1 MATKLISNLKRDR
14 LLTKCESL
22 ILQGTD
28 SPTDVADTL
37 NISFNTAK
45 SYIRLIRERW
55 VDSSSV
61 DELQAKRQ
69 ELIKKTEAIIRESW
83 QLKNSS
89 KNTLEAVGA
98 LRTALM
104 AIERLEK
111 LQGIDSLPMP
121 IERPVELQ
129 VFEYAQEINVL
140 PQEEKELALRL
151 VREEIKKRGAKLS
164 NLI

>member
-22 ILQGTD
+22 VLQGTD
-28 SPTDVADTL
+28 SPTDIADTL

-61 DELQAKRQ
+61 DELQVKRQ

-129 VFEYAQEINVL
+129 VFEYSQEISVL
-140 PQEEKELALRL
+140 PQDEKVLALKL
-151 VREEIKKRGAKLS
+151 IKEEIHKRESAILE
-164 NLI
+164 